1 MSQSKQQSPHFLMP
15 MLTLWK
21 REIVRFVRQKNRVI
35 GALATPIMFW
45 TLIGSGMGTAF
56 RPPSL
61 PADQNYLQYFYPG
74 TMLMIVLFTAI
85 FSTISIIEDR
95 KEGFLQGVLVAPVS
109 PFSIVMGKILGGSTL
124 AVGQS
129 LLFYLLAPLVG
140 LHLSL
145 AGLVL
150 VLITLVT
157 LSLALTALGY
167 VIAWPM
173 QSVQGFHAI
182 MNLFLLPL
190 WLLSG
195 ALFARETAKGWI
207 QAIMSVNPLT
217 YGLTALRQAF
227 VPGGEACPFC
237 NPAWVAGNLIM
248 LAAGLALVV
257 LAATMTQKTFRS

>member
-1 MSQSKQQSPHFLMP
+1 MSRPVISHFWLP
-15 MLTLWK
+15 MITLWK
-21 REIVRFVRQKNRVI
+21 REVVRFLRQKNRVI
-35 GALATPIMFW
+35 GALATPILFW
-45 TLIGSGMGTAF
+45 ALIGSGMGTAF

-61 PADQNYLQYFYPG
+61 PVDQDYLEYFYPG

-95 KEGFLQGVLVAPVS
+95 REGFLQGVLVAPVS
-109 PFSIVMGKILGGSTL
+109 PFSIVLGKILGGTTL

-140 LHLSL
+140 LHFSFE
-145 AGLVL
+145 GVFLVT
-150 VLITLVT
+150 VTLVV
-157 LSLALTALGY
+157 LSVALTGLGY

-195 ALFARETAKGWI
+195 ALFALETAKGWI
-207 QAIMSVNPLT
+207 QWIMFMNPLT
-217 YGLTALRQAF
+217 YGLRALRQAF
-227 VPGGEACPFC
+227 DPGPSSPFTWDSPWVVG
-237 NPAWVAGNLIM
+237 NLVMLVAGMILVAM
-248 LAAGLALVV
+248 AAS
-257 LAATMTQKTFRS
+257 MTQRTFRT